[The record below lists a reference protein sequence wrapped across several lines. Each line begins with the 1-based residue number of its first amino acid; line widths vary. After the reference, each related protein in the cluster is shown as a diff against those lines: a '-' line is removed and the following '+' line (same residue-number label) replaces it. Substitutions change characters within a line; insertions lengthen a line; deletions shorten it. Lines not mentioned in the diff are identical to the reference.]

1 MRDTIFVL
9 NVENL
14 FPITQRPKMQV
25 HIVLNLRLVEIVEH
39 KCLKT
44 HIIV

>member
-9 NVENL
+9 NVEDL
-14 FPITQRPKMQV
+14 FPITQMPEMQV
-25 HIVLNLRLVEIVEH
+25 HIVLNLRLVEIVAH

-44 HIIV
+44 PIIV